1 MPDIKMGSLFDGSGA
16 FPLAANLNGI
26 TPVWASEIEPFPIRV
41 TTKRLPEMKHIGDI
55 CRINGGG
62 IQPVDIISFGSP
74 CTDLSLAGKRL
85 GISGSKSSLF
95 FEAIRVIKEMRCKTN
110 GRYPRFIIWENVP
123 GAFSS
128 GKSRD
133 FRTVLEEIAKI
144 KDETLSVPMPPK
156 DKWLTA
162 GEIVGDDFSIAY
174 RTVDAQFWGVPQ
186 RRRRI
191 YLVADF
197 GGECAGEILF
207 EPQSVSWHPPQS
219 AVPWETAAAYAEGG
233 AGNAVSF
240 QPGAMSRLGG
250 HHVTEQTCTLRAQMG
265 DNQVCVALFENH
277 SQDTRYTGPLDT
289 ARTVSANYG
298 EGGNNQPFVV
308 KEMPAVFRKGTR
320 PHNRNEAQIWEEAE
334 TANTLNTFDTGESR
348 CSELTVEKKIY
359 GICSDGSN
367 AMKSPNPHSGI
378 YEAETSRTLDANGG
392 TPACNQGGL
401 AIVESYSLQGT
412 MIGRKD
418 KNGPKGSGIKKD
430 ISFTIDTVSNHAVA
444 YAGEQRL
451 GSDGDVT
458 GTIQASCHDKQFL
471 GNQEAFSGDYHVIS
485 PGYTVRRLTPTEC
498 ASLQGFSKNWC
509 SNLGTEN
516 PSEDDIAFWAEVFE
530 THRKVMGTSSKP
542 KSRNQIIK
550 WLENPHSDSAEYKL
564 WGNGCALPCVCFV
577 VAGIARVIKGL

>member
-1 MPDIKMGSLFDGSGA
+1 MNSLMMGSLFDGSGT
-16 FPLAANLNGI
+16 FPLAGKLNGI
-26 TPVWASEIEPFPIRV
+26 VPVWASEIEPFPIRV
-41 TTKRLPEMKHIGDI
+41 TTKRLPEMKHLGDI
-55 CRINGGG
+55 CRINGGE
-62 IQPVDIISFGSP
+62 IEPVDIISFGSP
-74 CTDLSLAGKRL
+74 CTDLSLAGKRQ

-95 FEAIRVIKEMRCKTN
+95 FEAVRVIKEMRCITN
-110 GRYPRFIIWENVP
+110 GRSPRFIIWENVP

-156 DKWLTA
+156 DRWLTA
-162 GEIVGDDFSIAY
+162 GEIVGDHFSIAY
-174 RTVDAQFWGVPQ
+174 RTIDAQFWGVPQ

-219 AVPWETAAAYAEGG
+219 AVPWETATAYAEGG

-250 HHVTEQTCTLRAQMG
+250 NHVTEQTCTLRAQMG

-308 KEMPAVFRKGTR
+308 KETPAMFSKGKKERK
-320 PHNRNEAQIWEEAE
+320 
-334 TANTLNTFDTGESR
+334 
-348 CSELTVEKKIY
+348 VY

-367 AMKSPNPHSGI
+367 AMKSKDNPHSGI

-392 TPACNQGGL
+392 SPACNQGGL

-418 KNGPKGSGIKKD
+418 KNGPRGSGIKKD

-444 YAGEQRL
+444 YPDDQRL

-458 GTIQASCHDKQFL
+458 GTIQESCHDKQFL

-498 ASLQGFSKNWC
+498 ASLQGFDKNWC
-509 SNLGTEN
+509 LGLETEN

-550 WLENPHSDSAEYKL
+550 WLKNPHSDSAEYKL

-577 VAGIARVIKGL
+577 MDGIARIMKGL